1 LRCRHG
7 GDSADRTSKKAKP
20 MRCAGHDHF
29 RSEYTDEQR
38 AHLDLVLAFNREL
51 AAAGEG
57 GRDLTR
63 VTQALDPDP
72 LRYMWVDEGD
82 RQIPAL
88 IEKARGLLA
97 ESPELP
103 GHARIGSRLA
113 PGGAFAARPSVAVG
127 PDGTILLTW
136 IEWQADVGE
145 QVVVT
150 LLDEPGEPVMPATP
164 VSGDPADCFR
174 PTALFDAEGSPW
186 IFYAR
191 ASDGQVLSSGS
202 EAVGHVG
209 VWARRWTGGSW
220 SREELVST
228 TGHHPSFNQEVV
240 AHADGAVEACW
251 QGRVGNRFAVV
262 SRRWLAGRWQDEQL
276 VSDDGSGDNVWDP
289 SVVALPDG
297 GSAYAWSA
305 YTDGAYRV
313 MTRRR
318 GADLALGPC
327 RPLNSGCDYA
337 LHPSLAVTGDGQ
349 VWCAFDVVTVH
360 GHAGSGPT
368 ALRRLDRLREP
379 SEPGMKAP
387 GQFVPP
393 ELIPNLAASVQVVA
407 VDDQGV
413 RRGRGS
419 LATGLEISPAGLPRL
434 AATADG
440 GLVVVYRTLRRLPLL
455 NYYWEVAAQVL
466 GAHGWGP
473 LRTFEASDGGVEEAA
488 VAASPGGAIVAWQ
501 SDGRRERALDWTE
514 GFGGSACPHL
524 HDHYGEVVWHGM
536 HGPGEIRFA
545 PVTSNGAGAMTEPQ
559 PIPQLSARTEAR
571 GWTGGDRQRY
581 TTQVDGQDHQLYWG
595 DLHRHSLISRC
606 TAADEPSL
614 EEFYRYSWDVCEYD
628 FWAVTDHSENST
640 AYQWWCIQ
648 KIADLFHVEGRFVP
662 LYGFEWTSSSGH
674 QNVIYSSSRR
684 GGPIF
689 SSLADGS
696 ERPDQLWEQ
705 LRRFPDY
712 PAITIPHHP
721 GSGMVPYDWNYHDP
735 DYLRLVEIFQAC
747 RGNYEDDGCFRQ
759 YADATLPGSFV
770 LDGLRRGYRFGL
782 IASSDHGNGAS
793 YVGAYAPSLDRE
805 AIFDALRNRRTMG
818 ATARDIV
825 LDTRIGDTFMGGE
838 RRLTGPV
845 ELDVSARGYAE
856 LARVDLLRNGELV
869 HSVVPELDLP
879 PGWIAVPLRLEWGM
893 NPSPTDWSGRL
904 QVDGGE
910 VLRTPYWSPE
920 VQEVGQT
927 SVCWAAATQS
937 FGGGGIYGP
946 TRGGI
951 ELTVVGPPD
960 AMVRVDSGG
969 GKVSADLATL
979 REHPVDATA
988 TTMSTRAQSSGRL
1001 RLQPGVGGLSTLG
1014 GSQLRLRWTDERA
1027 EPAWYYARVYLVDG
1041 EMAWSSP
1048 IWVDSDQPPARGSV
1062 NEPKY
1067 SVAP

>member
-1 LRCRHG
+1 
-7 GDSADRTSKKAKP
+7 
-20 MRCAGHDHF
+20 
-29 RSEYTDEQR
+29 
-38 AHLDLVLAFNREL
+38 
-51 AAAGEG
+51 
-57 GRDLTR
+57 
-63 VTQALDPDP
+63 
-72 LRYMWVDEGD
+72 
-82 RQIPAL
+82 
-88 IEKARGLLA
+88 
-97 ESPELP
+97 
-103 GHARIGSRLA
+103 
-113 PGGAFAARPSVAVG
+113 
-127 PDGTILLTW
+127 
-136 IEWQADVGE
+136 
-145 QVVVT
+145 
-150 LLDEPGEPVMPATP
+150 
-164 VSGDPADCFR
+164 
-174 PTALFDAEGSPW
+174 
-186 IFYAR
+186 
-191 ASDGQVLSSGS
+191 
-202 EAVGHVG
+202 
-209 VWARRWTGGSW
+209 
-220 SREELVST
+220 
-228 TGHHPSFNQEVV
+228 
-240 AHADGAVEACW
+240 
-251 QGRVGNRFAVV
+251 
-262 SRRWLAGRWQDEQL
+262 
-276 VSDDGSGDNVWDP
+276 
-289 SVVALPDG
+289 
-297 GSAYAWSA
+297 
-305 YTDGAYRV
+305 
-313 MTRRR
+313 
-318 GADLALGPC
+318 
-327 RPLNSGCDYA
+327 
-337 LHPSLAVTGDGQ
+337 
-349 VWCAFDVVTVH
+349 
-360 GHAGSGPT
+360 
-368 ALRRLDRLREP
+368 
-379 SEPGMKAP
+379 
-387 GQFVPP
+387 
-393 ELIPNLAASVQVVA
+393 
-407 VDDQGV
+407 
-413 RRGRGS
+413 
-419 LATGLEISPAGLPRL
+419 
-434 AATADG
+434 
-440 GLVVVYRTLRRLPLL
+440 
-455 NYYWEVAAQVL
+455 
-466 GAHGWGP
+466 
-473 LRTFEASDGGVEEAA
+473 
-488 VAASPGGAIVAWQ
+488 
-501 SDGRRERALDWTE
+501 
-514 GFGGSACPHL
+514 
-524 HDHYGEVVWHGM
+524 M

>member
-1 LRCRHG
+1 
-7 GDSADRTSKKAKP
+7 

-327 RPLNSGCDYA
+327 RPLNSGSDYA

>member
-1 LRCRHG
+1 
-7 GDSADRTSKKAKP
+7 

-57 GRDLTR
+57 GRDLTG

-72 LRYMWVDEGD
+72 LRYMWVGEGD

-88 IEKARGLLA
+88 IEKAKGLLA
-97 ESPELP
+97 ESPELQ

-127 PDGTILLTW
+127 PDGAILLAW

-145 QVVVT
+145 RVVVA
-150 LLDEPGEPVMPATP
+150 LLDEGGEPVRPATG

-174 PTALFDAEGSPW
+174 PTPLFDAEGSPW

-191 ASDGQVLSSGS
+191 ATSGQ
-202 EAVGHVG
+202 VG
-209 VWARRWTGGSW
+209 VWARRWGGGRW
-220 SREELVST
+220 SCEELVST
-228 TGHHPSFNQEVV
+228 TGHPSFNQEVV
-240 AHADGAVEACW
+240 AHPDGGVEVCW
-251 QGRVGNRFAVV
+251 QGRLGSRFAVF

-289 SVVALPDG
+289 SLVALPDG

-305 YTDGAYRV
+305 FTDGAYRV

-318 GADLALGPC
+318 DTELGPC
-327 RPLNSGCDYA
+327 RPLTAGTDYA

-349 VWCAFDVVTVH
+349 VCCAFDVVTVH

-379 SEPGMKAP
+379 IEPGMKAP

-393 ELIPNLAASVQVVA
+393 ELIPNLAATVQVVT

-413 RRGRGS
+413 RQGRGS

-466 GAHGWGP
+466 GANGWGP
-473 LRTFEASDGGVEEAA
+473 LLTFDTSDGGVEEAT
-488 VAASPGGAIVAWQ
+488 VAASPGGAVVAWQ
-501 SDGRRERALDWTE
+501 SDGRRERAFDWTE
-514 GFGGSACPHL
+514 GFGGRACPHL

-545 PVTSNGAGAMTEPQ
+545 SVASGDSRSAAAASGDLGSLGGPGLMTEPQ
-559 PIPQLSARTEAR
+559 PVPQLEERTEAR
-571 GWTGGDRQRY
+571 AWTGSDRQRY
-581 TTQVDGQDHQLYWG
+581 TTQIDGEDHHLYWG

-648 KIADLFHVEGRFVP
+648 KIADLFNVDGRFVP
-662 LYGFEWTSSSGH
+662 LYGFEWTSMSGH

-689 SSLADGS
+689 SSLAEGS

-721 GSGMVPYDWNYHDP
+721 GSGMVPYDWNYYDA

-793 YVGAYAPSLDRE
+793 YVGAYAPGLDRE

-838 RRLTGPV
+838 CRLNGPV
-845 ELDVSARGYAE
+845 ELDVYARGYRE
-856 LARVDLLRNGELV
+856 LARLDLLRNGELV

-904 QVDGGE
+904 QVEGGE
-910 VLRTPYWSPE
+910 VLRTAYWSPE

-927 SVCWAAATQS
+927 WVCWAAATQS

-960 AMVRVDSGG
+960 AVVRVDSGA
-969 GKVSADLATL
+969 GKMSADLATL
-979 REHPVDATA
+979 RKHPVDATS
-988 TTMSTRAQSSGRL
+988 TTMSTRAQASGRL

-1014 GSQLRLRWTDERA
+1014 GSQLRLRWTDERS

-1048 IWVDSDQPPARGSV
+1048 IWVDSDEAPALGSV

>member
-1 LRCRHG
+1 
-7 GDSADRTSKKAKP
+7 

-38 AHLDLVLAFNREL
+38 AHLDLVAAFNREL
-51 AAAGEG
+51 ATAGEA

-82 RQIPAL
+82 RRIPAL
-88 IEKARGLLA
+88 LSEARQLLA
-97 ESPELP
+97 ESADLR
-103 GHARIGSRLA
+103 GHTRLHGRPA

-127 PDGTILLTW
+127 SNGSILLAW
-136 IEWQADVGE
+136 IEWQEDVGE

-150 LLDEPGEPVMPATP
+150 LLDEAGEPVMPATA
-164 VSGDPADCFR
+164 VSGAPADCFR
-174 PTALFDAEGSPW
+174 PTALFDAEAHPW
-186 IFYAR
+186 VFFAR
-191 ASDGQVLSSGS
+191 ANGGQVLSSCS
-202 EAVGHVG
+202 EAVGHVA
-209 VWARRWTGGSW
+209 VWARRWDGGRW
-220 SREELVST
+220 SDEELVST
-228 TGHHPSFNQEVV
+228 TAHPSFNQEVV
-240 AHADGAVEACW
+240 AHADGGVEVCW
-251 QGRVGNRFAVV
+251 QGRLGSRFAGFA
-262 SRRWLAGRWQDEQL
+262 RRWDHGRWQDTQL
-276 VSDDGSGDNVWDP
+276 ISDDGSGDNVWDP
-289 SVVALPDG
+289 SLAALPGG

-318 GADLALGPC
+318 DAEPSSSSATVGRLTLGPC
-327 RPLNSGCDYA
+327 RPLSSGTDYA

-349 VWCAFDVVTVH
+349 VWCAFDAVTVH

-368 ALRRLDRLREP
+368 ALRRLDRLGDTG
-379 SEPGMKAP
+379 EPGMKPP
-387 GQFVPP
+387 GEFVPP
-393 ELIPNLAASVQVVA
+393 ELIPNLAASVHVVA

-413 RRGRGS
+413 RRGRGC
-419 LATGLEISPAGLPRL
+419 LAGGLEISPAGLPRL
-434 AATADG
+434 AATPDG
-440 GLVVVYRTLRRLPLL
+440 GLVVAYRTLRRLPLL

-466 GAHGWGP
+466 GKDGWGP
-473 LRTFEASDGGVEEAA
+473 VITFDGSDAGVEEATAAAGPDGA
-488 VAASPGGAIVAWQ
+488 VVAWQ
-501 SDGRRERALDWTE
+501 SDGRRERAFEWTE
-514 GFGGSACPHL
+514 GFGGRACPHL

-536 HGPGEIRFA
+536 HGPGQIRFA
-545 PVTSNGAGAMTEPQ
+545 PVASNGPAGTTGPQ
-559 PIPQLSARTEAR
+559 PIPRLSARREAR
-571 GWTGGDRQRY
+571 AWTGGDRQRY
-581 TTQVDGQDHQLYWG
+581 RTQIDGEAHSLYWG

-614 EEFYRYSWDVCEYD
+614 DEFYRYSWDVCEYD

-648 KIADLFHVEGRFVP
+648 KIADLFKVDGRFVP
-662 LYGFEWTSSSGH
+662 LYGFEWTSTSGH
-674 QNVIYSSSRR
+674 QNVIYSSAQR

-689 SSLADGS
+689 SSLAEGS
-696 ERPDQLWEQ
+696 QRPDQLWQQ

-721 GSGMVPYDWNYHDP
+721 GSGMVPYDWNHYDA

-793 YVGAYAPSLDRE
+793 YVGAYATDLDR
-805 AIFDALRNRRTMG
+805 ATIFDALRSRRTMG

-838 RRLTGPV
+838 RRQTGPV
-845 ELDVSARGYAE
+845 EMDVYARGYRE

-869 HSVVPELDLP
+869 HSRLPELDLP
-879 PGWIAVPLRLEWGM
+879 RGWIAVPLRLEWGM
-893 NPSPTDWSGRL
+893 NPSPTDSSGTLR
-904 QVDGGE
+904 VEGGE
-910 VLRTPYWSPE
+910 VLRTSYWSPE
-920 VQEVGQT
+920 VVEVSQAAVRWT
-927 SVCWAAATQS
+927 AATQS

-960 AMVRVDSGG
+960 AVVRVDSGA
-969 GKVSADLATL
+969 GKLFADLATL
-979 REHPVDATA
+979 RAHPVDATS
-988 TTMSTRAQSSGRL
+988 TTMSTRAQSNGRL
-1001 RLQPGVGGLSTLG
+1001 RLQPGVGGLSGLG
-1014 GSQLRLRWTDERA
+1014 ATELRLRWTDERS
-1027 EPAWYYARVYLVDG
+1027 EPAWYYARAYLVDG

-1048 IWVDSDQPPARGSV
+1048 IWVDTDEAVPAHAGRHAT
-1062 NEPKY
+1062 EDRF
-1067 SVAP
+1067 AP